1 MVLTPDQ
8 KRRLAELNVEA
19 PAKKEEE
26 EAKPL
31 SGRLKALWFTARTSR
46 LTKAVTKVLF
56 VCVAVGVAGYFVV
69 DYQLHRI
76 DFKAAFSSGRGS
88 PMHRLWRSV
97 KVQKHKADM
106 LDEGHAQFL
115 VGDYKAALATAV
127 AVSQMD
133 PEDTRARNLIDL
145 AADAATQRANRKF
158 DAGEIEAA
166 LADARLALKHRP
178 EHKDA
183 QELLLRIGERL
194 LTEAQVHY
202 RKMEYS
208 QLITKAREVIK
219 INPSDMRASNLLI
232 RTNNGL
238 LARADE
244 LFISKRYYDALE
256 NVRLSLRIDP
266 TNARAR
272 RLLNQISLYIE
283 TPALKLRGIN
293 MLGRTLYAIIQ
304 LPHTNQPVY
313 VKEGDTVKNFRV
325 VDIDAEARTVKLLQ
339 IYTRHEFTID
349 MPKPE

>member
-1 MVLTPDQ
+1 MLTPDQ

-19 PAKKEEE
+19 PAAKEEE
-26 EAKPL
+26 KAKPI
-31 SGRLKALWFTARTSR
+31 SGRLKALWFAARTSGLTR
-46 LTKAVTKVLF
+46 LLTKVLF
-56 VCVAVGVAGYFVV
+56 VCVAVAVAGYFIA
-69 DYQLHRI
+69 DYRLYKI
-76 DFKAAFSSGRGS
+76 DFRAVFSSGRGS
-88 PMHRLWRSV
+88 PFHRLWSSV
-97 KVQKHKADM
+97 KAQKEKADM

-133 PEDTRARNLIDL
+133 PEDERARSLIDL
-145 AADAATQRANRKF
+145 ATDATTQRANREF

-166 LADARLALKHRP
+166 LADARLVLKHRP

-194 LTEAQVHY
+194 LAEAQVHF
-202 RKMEYS
+202 RKKEYS
-208 QLITKAREVIK
+208 QLITKAKEVIK
-219 INPSDMRASNLLI
+219 INPSDTRASNLLM
-232 RTNNGL
+232 RTNNEL

-283 TPALKLRGIN
+283 TPTLKLRGIN
-293 MLGRTLYAIIQ
+293 MLGHTLYAIIQ
-304 LPHTNQPVY
+304 LPQTNQPVY
-313 VKEGDTVKNFRV
+313 VKEGDTVKNFKV

-339 IYTRHEFTID
+339 IYTKHEFTID